1 MSSGSSGRYQSR
13 LFNFVH
19 QQSRRVTQQWE
30 HTFRHLQVA
39 TKWSVEVLLYPV
51 YLLFQSSESSGK
63 TLQTKEPQ
71 TRLKLQPND
80 PDFQPETLPNAD
92 SPIQNVLE
100 AVNYLSSDEPA
111 SNPTKTSEHFNP
123 LALLGV
129 FRLKSVENNS
139 NLTQS
144 SNITENQAR
153 SLNPSQLENALQE
166 HPTIVRGIAT
176 NLISR
181 NLVLVT
187 ADNEILDILTPQQ
200 QAKLEDRIINEV
212 AKYWQSS
219 LRDAA
224 RSRSVPLAQPLVE
237 KERRL
242 IIAQKETQLLP
253 QIDRLLAK
261 LTDVNPAKIPVLA
274 EGIPKDLLNNAVTP
288 NPFPTSVG
296 EQESKPL
303 SLWGRGLERG
313 FKNKSHIAFST
324 DRLLG
329 FLDIAFAKLESN
341 ALVPVQERS
350 QEIVQVAQ
358 TQLNIFLYG
367 KEELAARGEIAP
379 NADGLETHTLNFQ
392 ALIEAALNYFFGV
405 GNRKTLEATT
415 SNERLPG
422 KLFSSP
428 LRKALSK
435 SPLVE
440 NQDLTDD
447 PWLTWN
453 DLFGDTKTV
462 ADKPVILSEGIN
474 PALAPSLSVGHFPQK
489 NLSVKQ
495 AKIGSGLVQRKQ
507 PNSNLTS
514 SQKTS
519 GKVAS
524 VKQTQSRISQT
535 KSESRKGEILQQQF
549 HQSSQ
554 VEAQQDWI
562 ETKATS
568 TGYEKHPLEQLL
580 EWLDYVMVWLEERFV
595 KIFQSLRQLW
605 QGK

>member
-39 TKWSVEVLLYPV
+39 TKWGVEVLLYPV

-63 TLQTKEPQ
+63 TLHTKEPQ
-71 TRLKLQPND
+71 IRLKLQPND
-80 PDFQPETLPNAD
+80 TDFHTETLPNVD
-92 SPIQNVLE
+92 SPIQHVLE
-100 AVNYLSSDEPA
+100 AVNYLSSDETASTPA
-111 SNPTKTSEHFNP
+111 KTSEPFNP
-123 LALLGV
+123 LAFLGV
-129 FRLKSVENNS
+129 SRLKFVDNNA

-144 SNITENQAR
+144 SNITENQAG
-153 SLNPSQLENALQE
+153 SLNRSHLENPLQ
-166 HPTIVRGIAT
+166 HHLPIVRGIAT
-176 NLISR
+176 NLMNR

-187 ADNEILDILTPQQ
+187 ANNEILDILTPQQ

-212 AKYWQSS
+212 AKYWQYW
-219 LRDAA
+219 
-224 RSRSVPLAQPLVE
+224 
-237 KERRL
+237 RL
-242 IIAQKETQLLP
+242 IIAKKETQLLP

-261 LTDVNPAKIPVLA
+261 LTDGNPAKIPVLA
-274 EGIPKDLLNNAVTP
+274 EGIPKDLLNNAVSNFISNLTP
-288 NPFPTSVG
+288 NPFPTSSVG

-303 SLWGRGLERG
+303 GLWGRGLERG
-313 FKNKSHIAFST
+313 FKNKSHIAFNT
-324 DRLLG
+324 DRLLA
-329 FLDIAFAKLESN
+329 FLDIAVAKFESN

-350 QEIVQVAQ
+350 QKIVQVTQ

-367 KEELAARGEIAP
+367 KEQLAGREEIATTT
-379 NADGLETHTLNFQ
+379 DGLETHTQNLQ

-405 GNRKTLEATT
+405 GNRKTLESTI
-415 SNERLPG
+415 SDERLPG
-422 KLFSSP
+422 KLLSSR

-435 SPLVE
+435 SPLLE

-453 DLFGDTKTV
+453 DLFGDIETF
-462 ADKPVILSEGIN
+462 ADKPVTLSQSKN
-474 PALAPSLSVGHFPQK
+474 PALEPSLSVGHFPQK

-495 AKIGSGLVQRKQ
+495 PKVGSGLLGRKQ
-507 PNSNLTS
+507 PTSNLAS

-524 VKQTQSRISQT
+524 AKQNRASISQP

-554 VEAQQDWI
+554 VEAQPDWI

>member
-19 QQSRRVTQQWE
+19 QQSRRVTEQWE

-39 TKWSVEVLLYPV
+39 TKWGVGVLLSPV
-51 YLLFQSSESSGK
+51 YLLFQSSESSIK
-63 TLQTKEPQ
+63 TLHTKEPQ

-80 PDFQPETLPNAD
+80 TDFPPETLPNVD
-92 SPIQNVLE
+92 SPIQNILE
-100 AVNYLSSDEPA
+100 AVNYLSSDEA
-111 SNPTKTSEHFNP
+111 ATTPTKASEPFKP
-123 LALLGV
+123 LAFLGV
-129 FRLKSVENNS
+129 FRLKFVDNS
-139 NLTQS
+139 SHLTQS
-144 SNITENQAR
+144 LNITDNQAG
-153 SLNPSQLENALQE
+153 SLNPSQLENALQQ
-166 HPTIVRGIAT
+166 HFPIVRGIAT
-176 NLISR
+176 NLMNR

-212 AKYWQSS
+212 ANYWQCW
-219 LRDAA
+219 
-224 RSRSVPLAQPLVE
+224 
-237 KERRL
+237 RL
-242 IIAQKETQLLP
+242 IIAKKETEILP

-261 LTDVNPAKIPVLA
+261 LTDGNPARITVSA
-274 EGIPKDLLNNAVTP
+274 EGIPN
-288 NPFPTSVG
+288 
-296 EQESKPL
+296 
-303 SLWGRGLERG
+303 
-313 FKNKSHIAFST
+313 T
-324 DRLLG
+324 DRLLE

-341 ALVPVQERS
+341 ALAPVQERS

-367 KEELAARGEIAP
+367 KEQLAARGEIAP
-379 NADGLETHTLNFQ
+379 NADGLESHTLNFQ

-405 GNRKTLEATT
+405 GSRKTLEPTT
-415 SNERLPG
+415 NDEQSPA
-422 KLFSSP
+422 KLFSSR

-435 SPLVE
+435 SPQLD
-440 NQDLTDD
+440 NQDLTND
-447 PWLTWN
+447 PWLTWG
-453 DLFGDTKTV
+453 DLFGDTETV
-462 ADKPVILSEGIN
+462 AEKPVTLSQSKNI
-474 PALAPSLSVGHFPQK
+474 ALAPSLSVGYFPQN

-495 AKIGSGLVQRKQ
+495 PKIGSGLVRRKQ
-507 PNSNLTS
+507 PTSNLAS

-524 VKQTQSRISQT
+524 TKPNRTSISQT
-535 KSESRKGEILQQQF
+535 KSESRKGEMLQQQF

-554 VEAQQDWI
+554 IEAQPDWI

-580 EWLDYVMVWLEERFV
+580 EWLDYVMVWLEEKFV
-595 KIFQSLRQLW
+595 NIFQSLRQLW

>member
-39 TKWSVEVLLYPV
+39 TKWGVEALLYPV

-63 TLQTKEPQ
+63 TLHTKEPQ

-80 PDFQPETLPNAD
+80 TDFQPETLPNAD
-92 SPIQNVLE
+92 TPIQNVLE
-100 AVNYLSSDEPA
+100 AVNYLSSDEPF
-111 SNPTKTSEHFNP
+111 STPTKTSEHFNL
-123 LALLGV
+123 LASLGV
-129 FRLKSVENNS
+129 FRLKFINHGS
-139 NLTQS
+139 NITQS
-144 SNITENQAR
+144 SNIPENQAG
-153 SLNPSQLENALQE
+153 SLNPSHLENDLQQ
-166 HPTIVRGIAT
+166 HLPIVRGIAT
-176 NLISR
+176 NLMNR

-200 QAKLEDRIINEV
+200 QTKLEDRIINEV
-212 AKYWQSS
+212 AKYWQSW
-219 LRDAA
+219 
-224 RSRSVPLAQPLVE
+224 
-237 KERRL
+237 RL

-261 LTDVNPAKIPVLA
+261 LTGGNSAQIPVLA
-274 EGIPKDLLNNAVTP
+274 EGIPKDLLN
-288 NPFPTSVG
+288 
-296 EQESKPL
+296 
-303 SLWGRGLERG
+303 
-313 FKNKSHIAFST
+313 T
-324 DRLLG
+324 DRLLA
-329 FLDIAFAKLESN
+329 FLDIAVAKLESN
-341 ALVPVQERS
+341 ALVPAQERS

-367 KEELAARGEIAP
+367 KEQLAGRGEIVP
-379 NADGLETHTLNFQ
+379 NADGLETHTLNIQ

-405 GNRKTLEATT
+405 GSRKTLEPTT
-415 SNERLPG
+415 SDERLPG
-422 KLFSSP
+422 KLFSS
-428 LRKALSK
+428 RFIKAFSK
-435 SPLVE
+435 SPQLE

-453 DLFGDTKTV
+453 DLFGNTETV
-462 ADKPVILSEGIN
+462 ADKSATLSQITN

-495 AKIGSGLVQRKQ
+495 PKVGSGLVRRKQ
-507 PNSNLTS
+507 TTSNLVS
-514 SQKTS
+514 SQKAS

-524 VKQTQSRISQT
+524 AKQTEARISQT

-554 VEAQQDWI
+554 VEAQPDWI
-562 ETKATS
+562 EIKATS
-568 TGYEKHPLEQLL
+568 TGYEKHPLVQVL
-580 EWLDYVMVWLEERFV
+580 EWLDYVMLWLEEKFV
-595 KIFQSLRQLW
+595 NIFQSLRQLW

>member
-39 TKWSVEVLLYPV
+39 TKWGVEVLLYPV

-63 TLQTKEPQ
+63 TLHTKEPQ

-80 PDFQPETLPNAD
+80 TDFQPETLPNAD

-111 SNPTKTSEHFNP
+111 STATKASEHFNP

-129 FRLKSVENNS
+129 FRLKLVENNS

-144 SNITENQAR
+144 SNITANQAV
-153 SLNPSQLENALQE
+153 SLNPSQLDNALQQRL
-166 HPTIVRGIAT
+166 PIVRGIAT
-176 NLISR
+176 NLMNR

-187 ADNEILDILTPQQ
+187 ADNEILDILTPEQ

-212 AKYWQSS
+212 ANYWQSW
-219 LRDAA
+219 
-224 RSRSVPLAQPLVE
+224 
-237 KERRL
+237 RL
-242 IIAQKETQLLP
+242 IVAKKETQLLP

-274 EGIPKDLLNNAVTP
+274 EGIPKDLLN
-288 NPFPTSVG
+288 
-296 EQESKPL
+296 
-303 SLWGRGLERG
+303 
-313 FKNKSHIAFST
+313 T
-324 DRLLG
+324 DRLLA
-329 FLDIAFAKLESN
+329 FLDIAVAKLESN

-350 QEIVQVAQ
+350 QEVIQVAQ

-367 KEELAARGEIAP
+367 KEQLAAKGEIAP
-379 NADGLETHTLNFQ
+379 NADGLETHSQNFQ

-405 GNRKTLEATT
+405 GNRKTLETTT

-422 KLFSSP
+422 KLFSSR

-435 SPLVE
+435 SPLIE
-440 NQDLTDD
+440 NQDLTND

-453 DLFGDTKTV
+453 DLFGDSETV
-462 ADKPVILSEGIN
+462 ADKPVTLSGGIN
-474 PALAPSLSVGHFPQK
+474 PALAPSLSIGHFPQK

-495 AKIGSGLVQRKQ
+495 SKVGSGLVQRKQ
-507 PNSNLTS
+507 PSRNLTS
-514 SQKTS
+514 SKKTF

-524 VKQTQSRISQT
+524 VKQTQTRISQT

-549 HQSSQ
+549 NQSSQ
-554 VEAQQDWI
+554 VEAQPDWI
-562 ETKATS
+562 ETKATL

>member
-39 TKWSVEVLLYPV
+39 TKWGVEVLLYPV

-63 TLQTKEPQ
+63 TLHTKEPQ

-80 PDFQPETLPNAD
+80 TDFQPETLPNAD

-111 SNPTKTSEHFNP
+111 STSTKASEYFNP

-144 SNITENQAR
+144 SNITDNQAV
-153 SLNPSQLENALQE
+153 SFNPSQLDNALQQRL
-166 HPTIVRGIAT
+166 PIVRGIAT
-176 NLISR
+176 NLMSR

-187 ADNEILDILTPQQ
+187 ADNEILDILTPEQ

-212 AKYWQSS
+212 ANYWQYW
-219 LRDAA
+219 
-224 RSRSVPLAQPLVE
+224 
-237 KERRL
+237 RL
-242 IIAQKETQLLP
+242 IVAKKETQLLP

-261 LTDVNPAKIPVLA
+261 LTDVNPAQIPVLA
-274 EGIPKDLLNNAVTP
+274 EGIPKDLLN
-288 NPFPTSVG
+288 
-296 EQESKPL
+296 
-303 SLWGRGLERG
+303 
-313 FKNKSHIAFST
+313 T
-324 DRLLG
+324 DKLLA
-329 FLDIAFAKLESN
+329 FLDIAIAKLESN

-350 QEIVQVAQ
+350 QEIVQVVQ

-367 KEELAARGEIAP
+367 KEQLAAKGEIAP
-379 NADGLETHTLNFQ
+379 KGDGLETHSQDFQ

-405 GNRKTLEATT
+405 GNRKTLETTT

-435 SPLVE
+435 SSLGE
-440 NQDLTDD
+440 KQDLADD

-453 DLFGDTKTV
+453 DLFGDTETF
-462 ADKPVILSEGIN
+462 AEKPVTVSGGIN
-474 PALAPSLSVGHFPQK
+474 PALAPSLSIRHFPQK

-495 AKIGSGLVQRKQ
+495 PKVGSGLVQRKQ
-507 PNSNLTS
+507 PSRNLTS

-524 VKQTQSRISQT
+524 VKQIQTRISQT

-554 VEAQQDWI
+554 VEAQPDWI
-562 ETKATS
+562 ETTATS

>member
-39 TKWSVEVLLYPV
+39 TKWGVEVLLYPV

-63 TLQTKEPQ
+63 TLHTKEPQ

-80 PDFQPETLPNAD
+80 TDFQPETLPNAD

-111 SNPTKTSEHFNP
+111 STPTKAAEHFNP
-123 LALLGV
+123 LALLEV
-129 FRLKSVENNS
+129 FRLKFVEKNS

-144 SNITENQAR
+144 SNITANQAV
-153 SLNPSQLENALQE
+153 SLNPSQLENALQQRL
-166 HPTIVRGIAT
+166 PIVRGIAT
-176 NLISR
+176 NLMNR

-187 ADNEILDILTPQQ
+187 ADNEILDILTPEQ

-212 AKYWQSS
+212 ANYWQSW
-219 LRDAA
+219 
-224 RSRSVPLAQPLVE
+224 
-237 KERRL
+237 RL
-242 IIAQKETQLLP
+242 IVAKKETQLLR

-274 EGIPKDLLNNAVTP
+274 EDIPKDLLN
-288 NPFPTSVG
+288 
-296 EQESKPL
+296 
-303 SLWGRGLERG
+303 
-313 FKNKSHIAFST
+313 T
-324 DRLLG
+324 DRLLA
-329 FLDIAFAKLESN
+329 FLDIAIAKLESN

-367 KEELAARGEIAP
+367 KEQLAAKGEIAP
-379 NADGLETHTLNFQ
+379 NADGLETHSQNFQ

-405 GNRKTLEATT
+405 GNRKTFETTT

-422 KLFSSP
+422 KLFSSR

-462 ADKPVILSEGIN
+462 ADKPVRLSGGKN
-474 PALAPSLSVGHFPQK
+474 PALAPSLSIGHFPQN

-495 AKIGSGLVQRKQ
+495 SKVGSGLVQRKQ
-507 PNSNLTS
+507 PSSNLAS

-524 VKQTQSRISQT
+524 VKQTQTRISQT

-554 VEAQQDWI
+554 VEAQPDWI
-562 ETKATS
+562 ETTATS